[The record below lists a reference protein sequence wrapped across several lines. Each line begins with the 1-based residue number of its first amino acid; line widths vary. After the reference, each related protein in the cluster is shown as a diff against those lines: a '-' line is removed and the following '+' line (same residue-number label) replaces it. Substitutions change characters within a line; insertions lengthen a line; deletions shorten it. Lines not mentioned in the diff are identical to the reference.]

1 MIRFDDAR
9 VMWRE
14 RGAAGLSSVSV
25 TRKVTSYSPSFS
37 GVKDVSA
44 ALTRA
49 DHGGMLNTRELLDIA
64 GGRVWSGEDA
74 LGIGLIDTYGGL
86 KTAIAIAVDK
96 AGLGDSYRVTEVIEE
111 PTGFAAFIASLNVS
125 VREAM
130 TRSELGLLMKEYKQ
144 VQEATKQQGVVMY
157 YPYKLELR

>member
-1 MIRFDDAR
+1 MR
-9 VMWRE
+9 
-14 RGAAGLSSVSV
+14 
-25 TRKVTSYSPSFS
+25 
-37 GVKDVSA
+37 SA
-44 ALTRA
+44 
-49 DHGGMLNTRELLDIA
+49 
-64 GGRVWSGEDA
+64 S
-74 LGIGLIDTYGGL
+74 
-86 KTAIAIAVDK
+86 IAVDK

-111 PTGFAAFIASLNVS
+111 PTGFAAFIASLNIS

>member
-1 MIRFDDAR
+1 MFRFLFLDLDD
-9 VMWRE
+9 
-14 RGAAGLSSVSV
+14 
-25 TRKVTSYSPSFS
+25 T
-37 GVKDVSA
+37 
-44 ALTRA
+44 
-49 DHGGMLNTRELLDIA
+49 LLDFHKA
-64 GGRVWSGEDA
+64 E
-74 LGIGLIDTYGGL
+74 
-86 KTAIAIAVDK
+86 AIAVDK